1 MVKTRMSEKYEGV
14 EIETGV
20 IYKAAG
26 ITAQEVSEQELEK
39 INKFALDPLAAEDVF
54 TFKTMIGDNELDD
67 RNKAPF
73 TAEAL
78 KDLKGLYVGTT
89 VIKDHSRSAENQIAR
104 VYDTE
109 LITDST
115 KDNGRGEKH
124 TELIGKCYMV
134 KTPDNESLIKEIKA
148 GIKKEVSSSCVPK
161 KAICSICGKDN
172 MKEYCR
178 HFPGEK
184 YSVNGKEQECLMLLD
199 GAKAAYELSFVA
211 VPAQPRA
218 GTVKAFGDK
227 PFFKAD
233 LPLEDTNTES
243 KAEDTDNKP
252 DDRLKELENWAF
264 VENEQA

>member
-1 MVKTRMSEKYEGV
+1 MNKEKYEDAK
-14 EIETGV
+14 IETGV
-20 IYKAAG
+20 IRKAAG
-26 ITAQEVSEQELEK
+26 IKAQEVNDNELEK
-39 INKFALDPLAAEDVF
+39 INKFTLSPLTSEDVF

-73 TAEAL
+73 TEQAL
-78 KDLKGLYVGTT
+78 KDLKELYVGTT
-89 VIKDHSRSAENQIAR
+89 MIKDHDRSAKNQIAR

-109 LITDST
+109 LITDSGR
-115 KDNGRGEKH
+115 DNGRGEKH

-161 KAICSICGKDN
+161 RAICSICGKDN

-184 YSVNGKEQECLMLLD
+184 YIVNGKEQECLMLLD

-252 DDRLKELENWAF
+252 DNRLKELEMWAF